1 MTTAATRA
9 LEPVREDSERA
20 SFEVLPTRG
29 VVRSL
34 LQLLGSN
41 ALISLTGL
49 ACLPLLYRNLGAAA
63 YGHFSLFLLALGLAS
78 SLDVSRPTLV
88 RELSRQ
94 KTPREPS
101 RRGTAP
107 ARDDLPA
114 LIGVSQCLLVPAA
127 VLVGA
132 LLFGPASGVALGI
145 ATLLFIASSG
155 PYAQLAAQ
163 DRVGLAAAVR
173 NIAWVGAF
181 VASTGLSFLEL
192 PRAAFVW
199 PFVLANLVILLVN
212 RHLAGAGSGPFL
224 RRPRLDVLRAFRGQS
239 LDILGLSLATAVVV
253 SADKLILQSNAS
265 GELFGRYS
273 AQYDLAIKINV
284 LSTALGTVLFP
295 AFSRLFAERGLEQ
308 AARVFVRQVSWIV
321 LAYFA
326 GLMTLLF
333 FSEEVLALVLGPDA
347 ERGAVIYP
355 LLLVGIFLAL
365 FGHLITPWQRAC
377 GDFRTHRRVYAL
389 VAVVMVVLGF
399 VLIPRYGMLGAAL
412 TYLSARLADVLLV
425 ACEVRRIPRSILGP
439 GRVLTLALLL
449 LILVVYGGWRFA
461 ALGGLA

>member
-1 MTTAATRA
+1 M
-9 LEPVREDSERA
+9 
-20 SFEVLPTRG
+20 
-29 VVRSL
+29 
-34 LQLLGSN
+34 
-41 ALISLTGL
+41 
-49 ACLPLLYRNLGAAA
+49 
-63 YGHFSLFLLALGLAS
+63 
-78 SLDVSRPTLV
+78 
-88 RELSRQ
+88 
-94 KTPREPS
+94 
-101 RRGTAP
+101 
-107 ARDDLPA
+107 
-114 LIGVSQCLLVPAA
+114 PAA